1 MSETTSSENITALI
15 TGGASGIG
23 LATAFLLHK
32 CGARIAIVDTNAEK
46 GQTAL
51 KLLGGGNDRAFF
63 IPADVSKES
72 EVIQAINE
80 TASRFGGLNAVVNS
94 AAIQRYGNAEQTSYD
109 LWREVLDVNLTA
121 SFLVA
126 REAIP
131 YLRAAGGGSIVN
143 VGSVQSHASQR
154 GAIAYVTSKHALLG
168 LTRAMAVDYA
178 TEKIR
183 VNCVCPG
190 TVDTPMFRWSAS
202 LDPNPSSVIQACE
215 AMHPVGR
222 LGQPNEIAEVIAFLL
237 SPASSFVTGA
247 AIDVDGGL
255 LALIGGAPKTD

>member
-1 MSETTSSENITALI
+1 MSETTHAANIIALI

-23 LATAFLLHK
+23 LATAYLLHER
-32 CGARIAIVDTNAEK
+32 GACVAMVDTNSEK

-51 KLLGGGNDRAFF
+51 EAWGSADGRALF
-63 IPADVSKES
+63 IPANISIESDVK
-72 EVIQAINE
+72 QAVNE
-80 TASRFGGLNAVVNS
+80 TEAHFGGLNAVVNS
-94 AAIQRYGNAEQTSYD
+94 AAIQRYGNAEQTSYE

-131 YLRAAGGGSIVN
+131 YLRASGGGSIVN

-178 TEKIR
+178 AENIR

-202 LDPNPSSVIQACE
+202 LDPDPASVIQACE

-222 LGQPNEIAEVIAFLL
+222 LGRPAEIAEVIAFLV
-237 SPASSFVTGA
+237 SPAASFVTGA

-255 LALIGGAPKTD
+255 LALIGGSPKTD